1 MWPSDISTICLRMS
15 DDGSSQTRMNGCRRT
30 QLMEGVSQLT
40 GNASPLEESALS
52 TGSPIDQ
59 HRSRTDNESSRNVI
73 PIETHGPTD
82 IETRVRGRQ
91 ECTRL
96 LTGGNESSILSGPT
110 NNTTRSATGKCCRG
124 FDSRSYKA
132 VHEVQLLGFL
142 SWSSLK
148 AASAVAITTI
158 QKLCSRPR
166 KVREQPV
173 VSVMRDQTTVSVF
186 FGRATRLATGCAWKA
201 FESGQPGL
209 ASSNLASSAVAG
221 SGAGFRRQTVNLF
234 GGGSIP
240 LGHPVTSRRAVGKNS
255 ATVSRCGAP
264 RCSRFSAVSQAR
276 RVDRSN
282 AGDC

>member
-1 MWPSDISTICLRMS
+1 MKC
-15 DDGSSQTRMNGCRRT
+15 
-30 QLMEGVSQLT
+30 VSQLN
-40 GNASPLEESALS
+40 GNTSPFCVAYGRIGLIPLDRM
-52 TGSPIDQ
+52 IDQ
-59 HRSRTDNESSRNVI
+59 HRSRTDNESSKHVI

-96 LTGGNESSILSGPT
+96 LTGENESSILSGPT
-110 NNTTRSATGKCCRG
+110 NNTTRSMTGKCCRG

-173 VSVMRDQTTVSVF
+173 VS
-186 FGRATRLATGCAWKA
+186 A
-201 FESGQPGL
+201 
-209 ASSNLASSAVAG
+209 
-221 SGAGFRRQTVNLF
+221 
-234 GGGSIP
+234 
-240 LGHPVTSRRAVGKNS
+240 
-255 ATVSRCGAP
+255 
-264 RCSRFSAVSQAR
+264 
-276 RVDRSN
+276 DRSCTTKQWFLFSLEEQPDWRRGALGKRLSPGN
-282 AGDC
+282 RALRVRISPLPLWPGPVLVSGDRL